1 MKSKTIHLLH
11 LTGLNWAVPFVRLFS
26 GDDAKEQLLQIWRL
40 VGMPVAAIL
49 GFLLFW
55 HFAAQ
60 QVHTSL
66 GTLPGP
72 LDVTR
77 QAQVLWKEHGVER
90 QKAREFYL
98 RQDKRMASLN
108 AANLGSASK
117 RMSYTGKPTYLDQI
131 ITSLKTVFVGFLFAS
146 FLALPIGV
154 ICGANKNIMTAL
166 NPIIQVLKPVSPLA
180 WLPIVTMIVSAV
192 YVTNDGFLSKSF
204 IISAV
209 TVAMCSLWATLIN
222 TAVGVASVNKDYLN
236 VAQVLQLSPSQRIFK
251 VILPATLPMI
261 FTGLRIT
268 LGVGWMVLIA
278 AEMMAQNPGLGKF
291 IWDEFQ
297 NGSSDSIARIMVAVL
312 TIGMIGY
319 ALDRL
324 MVSLQKLV
332 SFE

>member
-40 VGMPVAAIL
+40 VGMPLAAIL

-236 VAQVLQLSPSQRIFK
+236 VAQVLQLSPSQR
-251 VILPATLPMI
+251 P
-261 FTGLRIT
+261 
-268 LGVGWMVLIA
+268 
-278 AEMMAQNPGLGKF
+278 
-291 IWDEFQ
+291 
-297 NGSSDSIARIMVAVL
+297 
-312 TIGMIGY
+312 
-319 ALDRL
+319 
-324 MVSLQKLV
+324 
-332 SFE
+332 

>member
-1 MKSKTIHLLH
+1 MKSRTIQLLYF
-11 LTGLNWAVPFVRLFS
+11 TGLTWAVPFVRLFT
-26 GDDAKEQLLQIWRL
+26 GEDIKVQLIQIWKL
-40 VGMPVAAIL
+40 IGLPSIAIFT
-49 GFLLFW
+49 FLLFW
-55 HFAAQ
+55 HITAQ

-72 LDVTR
+72 VEVSHQTKI
-77 QAQVLWKEHGVER
+77 LWKEHLAER
-90 QKAREFYL
+90 QKAKAFYA
-98 RQDKRMASLN
+98 RHAARTASIK
-108 AANLGSASK
+108 AANPDADVK
-117 RMSYTGKPTYLDQI
+117 RIAYTGKPTYIDQI
-131 ITSLKTVFVGFLFAS
+131 LTSLKTVFVGFLFAS

-154 ICGANKNIMTAL
+154 LCGANKNIMTAL

-180 WLPIVTMIVSAV
+180 WLPIVTMVVSAV
-192 YVTNDGFLSKSF
+192 YATNSGPLSKSF
-204 IISAV
+204 IISAI

-236 VAQVLQLSPSQRIFK
+236 VAQVLQLSPQKRIFK

-297 NGSSDSIARIMVAVL
+297 NGSSASMARIMVAVF
-312 TIGMIGY
+312 TIGIIGY
-319 ALDRL
+319 TLDQL

-332 SFE
+332 AFE

>member
-1 MKSKTIHLLH
+1 MKSRTIQLLH
-11 LTGLNWAVPFVRLFS
+11 FTGLTWAVPFVRLFT
-26 GDDAKEQLLQIWRL
+26 GEDIKEQAVQIWKL
-40 VGMPVAAIL
+40 LGLPILAIVGC
-49 GFLLFW
+49 LLFW
-55 HFAAQ
+55 HLAAQ
-60 QVHTSL
+60 QIHTSL

-72 LDVTR
+72 LEVGQQT
-77 QAQVLWKEHGVER
+77 QVLWKEHLVER
-90 QKAREFYL
+90 QKAREFYT
-98 RQDKRMASLN
+98 RQSERMASIRAANPGTAVKRMA
-108 AANLGSASK
+108 
-117 RMSYTGKPTYLDQI
+117 YTGKPTYLDQI
-131 ITSLKTVFVGFLFAS
+131 LTSLKTVFVGFLFAS

-154 ICGANKNIMTAL
+154 LCGANKNIMTAL
-166 NPIIQVLKPVSPLA
+166 NPIIQILKPVSPLA
-180 WLPIVTMIVSAV
+180 WLPIVTMVVSAA
-192 YVTNDGFLSKSF
+192 YATNNGALSKSF

-236 VAQVLQLSPSQRIFK
+236 VAQVLQLSPSKRIFK

-297 NGSSDSIARIMVAVL
+297 NGSSASIARIMVAVL
-312 TIGMIGY
+312 TIGIIGY
-319 ALDRL
+319 TLDRL
-324 MVSLQKLV
+324 MVALQKLV

>member
-1 MKSKTIHLLH
+1 MKSKTIHLLQ
-11 LTGLNWAVPFVRLFS
+11 LTGLNWAVPFVRLFT
-26 GDDAKEQLLQIWRL
+26 GDDIKEQLLQIWRL
-40 VGMPVAAIL
+40 VGMPATAII

-77 QAQVLWKEHGVER
+77 QAQVLWKEHLIER
-90 QKAREFYL
+90 QKAHEFYQ
-98 RQDKRMASLN
+98 RQDARIATIS
-108 AANLGSASK
+108 AANPGASTQK
-117 RMSYTGKPTYLDQI
+117 MTYTGKPTYLDQI
-131 ITSLKTVFVGFLFAS
+131 LTSLKTVFVGFLFAS
-146 FLALPIGV
+146 ILALPIGV

-180 WLPIVTMIVSAV
+180 WLPIVTMVVSAV
-192 YVTNDGFLSKSF
+192 YATNDGILSKSF

-236 VAQVLQLSPSQRIFK
+236 VAQVLQLSTRKKIFK

-297 NGSSDSIARIMVAVL
+297 NGSSDSISRIMVAVL
-312 TIGMIGY
+312 TIGLIGY

-324 MVSLQKLV
+324 MVSMQKMV

>member
-11 LTGLNWAVPFVRLFS
+11 LTGLTWAVPFVRLFT
-26 GDDAKEQLLQIWRL
+26 GEDAKEQLLQIWKL
-40 VGMPVAAIL
+40 VGMPAAAIL

-55 HFAAQ
+55 QVAAQ
-60 QVHTSL
+60 QVQTSL

-72 LDVTR
+72 YQVSQ
-77 QAQVLWKEHGVER
+77 QAKVLWQEHLVER
-90 QKAREFYL
+90 KKASAFYA
-98 RQDKRMASLN
+98 RQDARIASIKSANPAAQTKRMT
-108 AANLGSASK
+108 
-117 RMSYTGKPTYLDQI
+117 YTGKPTYLDQI
-131 ITSLKTVFVGFLFAS
+131 LTSLKTVFVGFLFAS

-180 WLPIVTMIVSAV
+180 WLPIVTMVVSAV
-192 YVTNDGFLSKSF
+192 YATNNGMLSKSF

-236 VAQVLQLSPSQRIFK
+236 VAQVLQLSPRKRIFK
-251 VILPATLPMI
+251 VVLPATLPMI

-297 NGSSDSIARIMVAVL
+297 NGSSASIARIMVAVL
-312 TIGMIGY
+312 TIGVIGY
-319 ALDRL
+319 ALDQL

>member
-1 MKSKTIHLLH
+1 MKARTIQLLQF
-11 LTGLNWAVPFVRLFS
+11 TGMFWAVPFVRLFS
-26 GDDAKEQLLQIWRL
+26 GEEVLVQLRQIWVSIGL
-40 VGMPVAAIL
+40 PIMAIA
-49 GFLLFW
+49 GFLLTW
-55 HFAAQ
+55 HLVAQ
-60 QVHTSL
+60 RVNTSL
-66 GTLPGP
+66 GRLPGP
-72 LDVTR
+72 LEVTQ
-77 QAQVLWKEHGVER
+77 QAQVLWEEHLTER
-90 QKAREFYL
+90 AKATDFYA
-98 RQDKRMASLN
+98 RQDARIAKIK
-108 AANLGSASK
+108 AANPNANPK
-117 RMSYTGKPTYLDQI
+117 RVAFTGKPTYFDQI
-131 ITSLKTVFVGFLFAS
+131 LTSLKTVFVGFIFAS
-146 FLALPIGV
+146 ILALPIGI

-180 WLPIVTMIVSAV
+180 WLPIVTMVVSAV
-192 YVTNDGFLSKSF
+192 YTTNNGLVPKSF

-236 VAQVLQLSPSQRIFK
+236 VAQVLQLSARQRTFK

-297 NGSSDSIARIMVAVL
+297 NGSSTSIARIMVAVL
-312 TIGMIGY
+312 TIGLIGY

-324 MVSLQKLV
+324 MAALQQKV
-332 SFE
+332 SFA